1 MKIRMRNLVFL
12 FFVFT
17 FSASAVVPVT
27 GHVVIYNNTNEPVS
41 VRVTKS
47 DGVEVPLG
55 GSPVNVTQTEYTVP
69 ENDSLT
75 VSHTFNWDNETHE
88 GLPKAFRFHVEQAAY
103 SATLVGNSYVGPP
116 SEELGWQNTSPATF
130 IYTVDGEYTY
140 YTTVT
145 PPNREANNDAL
156 KSLWVVTDTTLTAD
170 LFREGV
176 DKIAE
181 KVALGGGGGGGVAI
195 DYDQMPQTTKSEAVN
210 QKVLDALGGSVAIP
224 DGVASSISGAS
235 EAKALEAAGFFN
247 DITGSPGE
255 LTVTS
260 EMPDFTVSFPARFG
274 SAVFDLNPFLEGR
287 FQAIAAWFRTATEW
301 LVLITL
307 GIWTW
312 RQLDEKIA
320 QVAVARQATGNTVAG
335 TGGQVTALISA
346 LAITA
351 AVVSLVTALLSWGL
365 GSISFSTFKDVL
377 GQNPFATIA
386 GGSYWML
393 DQVLPVTTIVV
404 AFTARLAWQFFA
416 VPLYTV
422 TVTIIR
428 FCIA

>member
-1 MKIRMRNLVFL
+1 VKLRLRNIL
-12 FFVFT
+12 FYLIGL
-17 FSASAVVPVT
+17 SSSYALSVT
-27 GHVVIYNNTNEPVS
+27 GHIVIINPTNEPVT
-41 VRVTKS
+41 VRVNTA
-47 DGVEVPLG
+47 DGVEVALG
-55 GSPVNVTQTEYTVP
+55 GSPVAVSSVEYEVP
-69 ENDSLT
+69 ANDEIT
-75 VSHTFNWDNETHE
+75 VSHTYVWNPETHE
-88 GLPKAFRFHVEQAAY
+88 GVPVSFRFHVEQN
-103 SATLVGNSYVGPP
+103 STEATLVGNSYVGPA
-116 SEELGWQNTSPATF
+116 SESVVWENASPAYFVYSYGT
-130 IYTVDGEYTY
+130 EYTY
-140 YTTVT
+140 YANVRA
-145 PPNREANNDAL
+145 PNRQANDDSL
-156 KSLWVVTDTTLTAD
+156 KSLWLVTDTTLTAD

-181 KVALGGGGGGGVAI
+181 KVSTSGGGGGGAVI

-247 DITGSPGE
+247 DITGAPGE

-287 FQAIAAWFRTATEW
+287 FQAIAAWLRTATEW